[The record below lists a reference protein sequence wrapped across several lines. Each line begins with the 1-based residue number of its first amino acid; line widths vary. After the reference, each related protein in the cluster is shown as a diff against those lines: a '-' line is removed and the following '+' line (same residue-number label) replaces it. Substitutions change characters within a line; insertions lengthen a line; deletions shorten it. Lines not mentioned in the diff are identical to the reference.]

1 MLGVVI
7 VDGVT
12 RQVVPILVP
21 VGIGQILIQQIC
33 HIGRSGDDI
42 RAQLLKVGLQKTHH
56 HVVNAAGHA
65 LWCSKMHSCGE
76 SIR

>member
-1 MLGVVI
+1 MLGVVV

-33 HIGRSGDDI
+33 HIGRCGDDI
-42 RAQLLKVGLQKTHH
+42 RAQLLKVGLQKTNHH
-56 HVVNAAGHA
+56 GVQKCIHVEKA
-65 LWCSKMHSCGE
+65 
-76 SIR
+76 